1 MIAASA
7 MALLLRLGLLAA
19 GASSFAMHVT
29 TICRA
34 DSLLLG
40 GALAMLYRSKRWTGV
55 QHLAPWGFV
64 GVTIA
69 IVASI
74 VLLEPVLTTHPL
86 GYVMWGEGLRFTVLA
101 LGFASLIAWSLK
113 SDSACHWI
121 FQRGWLRFLGKY
133 SYGIYVLH
141 VLVLAVMNLPLRA
154 ALLGLTHSKLV
165 AVVGAGLT
173 SLTVSIAAAYLSYHL
188 YERPFLRL
196 KHHFDYARPTLNH
209 GSPEDAEVE
218 EKKLVGGSS

>member
-1 MIAASA
+1 
-7 MALLLRLGLLAA
+7 
-19 GASSFAMHVT
+19 
-29 TICRA
+29 
-34 DSLLLG
+34 
-40 GALAMLYRSKRWTGV
+40 
-55 QHLAPWGFV
+55 
-64 GVTIA
+64 
-69 IVASI
+69 
-74 VLLEPVLTTHPL
+74 
-86 GYVMWGEGLRFTVLA
+86 MWGEGLRFTVLA
-101 LGFASLIAWSLK
+101 LGFASLIAWSLE